1 MSDAPDKPE
10 AGKSSTQSSP
20 PAAASSSPAT
30 ATAAAA
36 SSSAASAPGPAAGET
51 FGQYLL
57 RERELRG
64 LSLQQVSDT
73 TRILAG
79 NLKALEADDLDR
91 LPARVFVLGYIR
103 AYAQAIGLSPDEAV
117 LRYEEQA
124 QKAGP
129 APDEAGAARRRSRTG
144 RSLAA
149 LVAAAGAVALA
160 VAWLLTR

>member
-103 AYAQAIGLSPDEAV
+103 AYARPSGSPGRGGAA
-117 LRYEEQA
+117 LRG
-124 QKAGP
+124 AGP
-129 APDEAGAARRRSRTG
+129 EGGPGARRGGRGAAALAHR

-149 LVAAAGAVALA
+149 LVAAAVAVALA